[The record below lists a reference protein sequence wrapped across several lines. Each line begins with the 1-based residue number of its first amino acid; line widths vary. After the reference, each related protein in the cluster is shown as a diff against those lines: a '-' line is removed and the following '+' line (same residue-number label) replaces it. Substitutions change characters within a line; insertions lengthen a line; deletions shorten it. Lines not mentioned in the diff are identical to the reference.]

1 MLDEFEDFKNSS
13 FYLKQ
18 FNYDENDILNC
29 YLELYKKFN
38 ILFEKNI
45 KITDNKEKHGFI
57 NWLYKRGIKT
67 INYVF
72 KLLLINTNNIDF
84 TYYHTEKAIYYFTEF
99 LTQIK
104 NKNSFIKLSSQ
115 DAILFVYKRTI
126 FLIEKKQSN
135 ILEHNTVVDNIDLI
149 LKILYLF
156 SNYKNIEAFLDAK
169 NFILEILKNN
179 HQKHQLLKKLFNHII
194 LEQNNSSS
202 QISFMKSFINNN
214 LKL

>member
-67 INYVF
+67 IN
-72 KLLLINTNNIDF
+72 
-84 TYYHTEKAIYYFTEF
+84 
-99 LTQIK
+99 
-104 NKNSFIKLSSQ
+104 
-115 DAILFVYKRTI
+115 
-126 FLIEKKQSN
+126 
-135 ILEHNTVVDNIDLI
+135 
-149 LKILYLF
+149 
-156 SNYKNIEAFLDAK
+156 
-169 NFILEILKNN
+169 
-179 HQKHQLLKKLFNHII
+179 
-194 LEQNNSSS
+194 
-202 QISFMKSFINNN
+202 
-214 LKL
+214 